1 MPAIRSNCDVME
13 EETIE
18 RPCAWLFF
26 IENKRF
32 IETRNY
38 RDGLLGVGSILVEQN
53 SGDVSG
59 VKVDPA
65 RITRP

>member
-1 MPAIRSNCDVME
+1 MQAIRSNCDVME

-18 RPCAWLFF
+18 RPYGWLFF
-26 IENKRF
+26 IETKRF

-38 RDGLLGVGSILVEQN
+38 RDGLLSVGSILVEKN
-53 SGDVSG
+53 SGDMSG
-59 VKVDPA
+59 LKVDPA